1 LEKCDLIPQ
10 KDCRIVS
17 ALLPSLQP
25 EERCMNVS
33 KEVCTKVL
41 VPRMVSKNKT
51 RIECGELKL
60 I

>member
-41 VPRMVSKNKT
+41 VQEQFQKIRPELSVVSET
-51 RIECGELKL
+51 EP
-60 I
+60 